1 MLGRRRRN
9 VKELYN
15 VGAPSCTRFR
25 KGSNDLRLN
34 ATPGWKTAIVWFRR
48 DLRVEDHPALLEVCT
63 RAGRV
68 LPLFVLDDRLLAWS
82 APARAWFLRR
92 SLAELDASLRARG
105 SGLLIR
111 RGRPEVVVPQ
121 VAAEFGADVVVAT
134 RDVTPL
140 SYRRDRAI
148 ARALER
154 EGRRLALRPGLLLV
168 EPESLVTTNGTPYGV
183 FTPFWRALQG
193 APRREVVSSPGHVP
207 TPADALLGSTSPMAE
222 LAGLAP
228 PLEGLPSP
236 GEAAASERLSGWVTG
251 GLADYAG
258 DRDALSGSGTSRL
271 GVDLHFGTLSPLQ
284 IESAALESGVDAT
297 SFVRQLAWRE
307 FYHHLLFHRRATW
320 DELESPLRAA
330 FRSEDEDREAV
341 SAWRDGRTGIPAVD
355 AAMRQLLA
363 TAWLSNR
370 ARLVVASFL
379 TRHLLMDYR
388 IGERHFMRHLIDGD
402 VANNRGGWQ
411 WTAGV
416 GADPQPWFR
425 IFNPVRQGSR
435 FDPDGSWVRRWV
447 PELEYV
453 PDRYIHAPWEM
464 PADVA
469 ATAGVRLGT
478 TYPRP
483 IVDLAAGRERALAAF
498 RAASEASGS

>member
-1 MLGRRRRN
+1 MGL
-9 VKELYN
+9 VA
-15 VGAPSCTRFR
+15 APDWNT
-25 KGSNDLRLN
+25 
-34 ATPGWKTAIVWFRR
+34 TIVWFRR
-48 DLRVEDHPALLEVCT
+48 DLRVTDHPALLEASLRGCP
-63 RAGRV
+63 V
-68 LPLFVLDDRLLAWS
+68 LPLYVLDDRLLESA
-82 APARAWFLRR
+82 APARAWFLQQ
-92 SLAELDASLRARG
+92 SLFELDRSLRARG
-105 SGLLIR
+105 SGLLVR

-121 VAAEFGADVVVAT
+121 VAGEFGATEVLAS

-140 SYRRDRAI
+140 SHRRDRAV
-148 ARALER
+148 ATALER
-154 EGRRLALRPGLLLV
+154 VGSRLALRPGLLLV
-168 EPESLVTTNGTPYGV
+168 EPERLLTASGTPYGV
-183 FTPFWRALQG
+183 FTPFWRTLQA
-193 APRREVVSSPGHVP
+193 APRRDLLPAPEHVP
-207 TPADALLGSTSPMAE
+207 TPPAALPELSWAGARTADPD
-222 LAGLAP
+222 P
-228 PLEGLPSP
+228 PLPGLPRP
-236 GEAAASERLSGWVTG
+236 GEGAAQERLSAWVAG

-271 GVDLHFGTLSPLQ
+271 GVDLHVGTLSPLQ
-284 IESAALESGVDAT
+284 VESAAVDAGWDST
-297 SFVRQLAWRE
+297 PFVRQLAWRE
-307 FYHHLLFHRRATW
+307 FYHHLLFHRRA
-320 DELESPLRAA
+320 DDAAVEGPLLAA
-330 FRSEDEDREAV
+330 FRSEEDDPQSV
-341 SAWRDGRTGIPAVD
+341 SAWRAGRTGVPVVD
-355 AAMRQLLA
+355 AAMRQLSA
-363 TAWLSNR
+363 TGWLSNR

-402 VANNRGGWQ
+402 VANNVGGWQ

-447 PELEYV
+447 PELEHV

-498 RAASEASGS
+498 KAASEASDS